1 LERPDDGRF
10 AAGALQ
16 ADFIEAGFAFQ
27 MLLLDSLARLE
38 SLSAGKLLGD
48 GR

>member
-1 LERPDDGRF
+1 
-10 AAGALQ
+10 LQ
-16 ADFIEAGFAFQ
+16 ADFNEAAFAFQ
-27 MLLLDSLARLE
+27 MLLLDSLVRLE